1 MKSSRHRVLA
11 IARKEFLHIIHDP
24 RSLTIIFLMPLFQ
37 LVMYG
42 YALNLEI
49 KRVELAV
56 VDYSHSSAS
65 RHLVE
70 EFSGNG
76 FFSVFYYTGR
86 FEELESLFLD
96 REARVILIIDPDFA
110 KNFQKHNVTS
120 VQVLIDGSDP
130 NAATLIRNYCNQ
142 VVQQFNDRY
151 GVSIPV
157 PFEVESTIW
166 FNPDM
171 KSAYFFVPG
180 LLALLLIMVCA
191 LLTSITI
198 TREKEM
204 GTMEQ
209 ILVSP
214 VRAHEI
220 IIGKVL
226 PYVLISLL
234 IGLLIVALGVVLFHV
249 PFRGSY
255 LLLTLLSLLYIIT
268 SLSIGIM
275 ISTITQTQ
283 QVAMMLA
290 LVATLLPTLVLS
302 GFIFPLASM
311 PWPLQVLANIIPA
324 TFYLHIV
331 RGIMLKGNTFMQLL
345 QPTLVLLFMTVL
357 MLLIAKRKFSL
368 TLET

>member
-1 MKSSRHRVLA
+1 MKGGRHRMLA
-11 IARKEFLHIIHDP
+11 IARKEFLHILHDP
-24 RSLTIIFLMPLFQ
+24 RSLVIIFLMPLFQ
-37 LVMYG
+37 LVMFG

-49 KRVELAV
+49 KEVELAV
-56 VDYSHSSAS
+56 VDYSHTNAS

-70 EFSGNG
+70 QFSGNG

-86 FEELESLFLD
+86 FEDLESLFLD
-96 REARVILIIDPDFA
+96 RKARAILIIDADFA
-110 KNFQKHNVTS
+110 KNLQNRNVTP
-120 VQVLIDGSDP
+120 VQMLIDASDP

-142 VVQQFNDRY
+142 VILRFNDRH
-151 GVSIPV
+151 GANIPA
-157 PFEVESTIW
+157 PFGVESTIW

-180 LLALLLIMVCA
+180 LLALLLVMVCA

-234 IGLLIVALGVVLFHV
+234 IGLLIVVLGMVLFHV

-255 LLLTLLSLLYIIT
+255 LLLTLLSLVYIVT
-268 SLSIGIM
+268 ALSVGIM

-290 LVATLLPTLVLS
+290 LVATLLPTIVLS
-302 GFIFPLASM
+302 GFIFPIASM
-311 PWPLQVLANIIPA
+311 PLPLQILSNVIPA
-324 TFYLHIV
+324 KFYLHIA

-345 QPTLVLLFMTVL
+345 QPTLVLLFMTAV
-357 MLLIAKRKFSL
+357 MLLIAKRKFRL
-368 TLET
+368 TLER